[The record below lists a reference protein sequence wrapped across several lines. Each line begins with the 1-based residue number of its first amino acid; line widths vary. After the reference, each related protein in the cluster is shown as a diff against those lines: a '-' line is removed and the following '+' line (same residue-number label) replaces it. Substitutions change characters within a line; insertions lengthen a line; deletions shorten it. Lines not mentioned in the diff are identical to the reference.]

1 MASNNNNYPPSSS
14 LGPATAQSSG
24 QSSGPTSNL
33 DHRPTVPSGLR
44 QTLTP
49 PSSLPNDSRTT
60 ASLSDR
66 QRAEEEGIQPVS
78 EQQSEIDST
87 ETSARGSLE
96 EPSRDGVR
104 PNARTSLL
112 GNSKRQNAMG
122 SENEHGKKASRP
134 RWYGSFGTRETL
146 NFGYGRRSRY
156 GGDDGASEDGSLDGQ
171 GGSREYVEERLGNAI
186 TDGLLGMPGK
196 RSTTHRLARNN
207 GVKHE
212 RLMYLLYYLPCTNWM
227 RQYRWSYLKGDL
239 IAALTMASFYLPMA
253 LSYASN
259 LGHIPPIN
267 GLYSFVFNPLIY
279 ALLGTCPQMV
289 VGPEA
294 AGSLLTGGVV
304 KEAISNGHHKDHE
317 GHKNAQVAGMVTGL
331 AGSFILAAGLCR
343 LGFLDSVLS
352 RPFLRGFISA
362 IGIVI
367 IVDQLIPEMGLDTAA
382 AHSQAASHGSSLDK
396 IMFLFRHGAEAHKLT
411 CIVSFTT
418 IAIVLVLRE
427 LKRRLQPRM
436 SWVAYIPDRFAV
448 VVLSAVLAW
457 KLEWESKGLDILG
470 DIKSKGTP
478 FRPEF
483 PFAAHNFNHVSDA
496 FGTSFVIAL
505 LGFFE
510 SSVAAKSL
518 GTGSGKKK
526 RVKQSD
532 GTEVEEVDG
541 IQNVTL
547 SANREL
553 VALGVANMVGGT
565 FMALPAFGGYGRSKV
580 NSSTGGKTPMSS
592 IFLSLITVLCVLFLL
607 PYFYYIPKGTLSAM
621 ITVVA
626 YSLIEEAPHDIHFFW
641 KISGYSELLL
651 MFLIFLTTF
660 LWNLRIGIAVGI
672 GLSLL
677 RLLKHSTR
685 PRIQIL
691 GRIPGTKEFENA
703 ELGEGME
710 MEFVPHCLI
719 VKIPEPL
726 TFANTGSLKD
736 RLRRLEDHGSGS
748 AHPALPKVRREEH
761 NQNIIFDIH
770 GVTSLDP
777 AAAQV
782 LLEIVQGYIDRGT
795 RVFFCRIPANRT
807 TTSGTGDGSAT
818 PQRRW
823 TAGKAAAGSEVW
835 RLMVVSGIVEL
846 CGGERAFLRSVDEAL
861 RATERA
867 NTLASAAD
875 EEAEVGVASGS
886 RTEGEGVG
894 DEVAAIQSRIT
905 SADIVEEPRE
915 LGSHDRHK
923 DGIVAERDP
932 IAGDRNA
939 P

>member
-1 MASNNNNYPPSSS
+1 MAADNNNYPLPSS
-14 LGPATAQSSG
+14 PAAATPQSPRQPPG
-24 QSSGPTSNL
+24 SNL
-33 DHRPTVPSGLR
+33 TQDHRPMIPSSLR

-49 PSSLPNDSRTT
+49 PSSSPEDSRN
-60 ASLSDR
+60 AARLSDR
-66 QRAEEEGIQPVS
+66 QRAEEEGIQPFP
-78 EQQSEIDST
+78 EQRLQATST
-87 ETSARGSLE
+87 ETSVRGSLD
-96 EPSRDGVR
+96 EPSQDHAR
-104 PNARTSLL
+104 PDARTSLL
-112 GNSKRQNAMG
+112 GNGGKRNATRNG
-122 SENEHGKKASRP
+122 NEQGKKSSRP
-134 RWYGSFGTRETL
+134 RWYGSFGTQDTL
-146 NFGYGRRSRY
+146 DFGRGRRSRY
-156 GGDDGASEDGSLDGQ
+156 GGDDGASENGSLDGQ
-171 GGSREYVEERLGNAI
+171 GESRDYAEEHLGNAI

-196 RSTTHRLARNN
+196 SSATHHLAKNN
-207 GVKHE
+207 GVKNE

-304 KEAISNGHHKDHE
+304 KEAISSGRHKDHE

-382 AHSQAASHGSSLDK
+382 AHSDAASHGSSLDK
-396 IMFLFRHGAEAHKLT
+396 MMFLFRHGAEAHKLT
-411 CIVSFTT
+411 CIISFTT

-436 SWVAYIPDRFAV
+436 NWVAYIPDRFAV

-457 KLEWESKGLDILG
+457 KLKWASKGVDILG

-478 FRPEF
+478 FTPEF
-483 PFAAHNFNHVSDA
+483 PFAADNFKHVSDA

-518 GTGSGKKK
+518 GTGSGKKRK
-526 RVKQSD
+526 VTQSD

-553 VALGVANMVGGT
+553 VALGVANMLGGT

-592 IFLSLITVLCVLFLL
+592 IFLSLITVLCVLFML

-651 MFLIFLTTF
+651 MFLVFLTTF

-691 GRIPGTKEFENA
+691 GRIPGTKEFESA
-703 ELGEGME
+703 ELSQGVE

-748 AHPALPKVRREEH
+748 AHPALPKVRHQEH

-770 GVTSLDP
+770 GVTTLDP

-795 RVFFCRIPANRT
+795 RVFFCRIPANRGAT
-807 TTSGTGDGSAT
+807 RGTGDGSAT

-823 TAGKAAAGSEVW
+823 TAGKGAAGSEVW

-846 CGGERAFLRSVDEAL
+846 CGGEGAFLRSVDEAL

-875 EEAEVGVASGS
+875 EELDIGVASGS

-905 SADIVEEPRE
+905 GKDVTEEPEE
-915 LGSHDRHK
+915 LG
-923 DGIVAERDP
+923 AERRHGDGVAAEHDP
-932 IAGDRNA
+932 IAGDRNV